1 MGREPVLWM
10 SLIMGI
16 ILVAK
21 EVLAQFGMALTPSL
35 TVAVDG
41 LVVAAVAFI
50 TRKQVTPNQSVA
62 VRVDEHV
69 NVKP

>member
-10 SLIMGI
+10 SLIMGV
-16 ILVAK
+16 ILVVK
-21 EVLAQFGMALTPSL
+21 EMLAQFGMALTPSL
-35 TVAVDG
+35 SVAVDG
-41 LVVAAVAFI
+41 LVVAVVAFI